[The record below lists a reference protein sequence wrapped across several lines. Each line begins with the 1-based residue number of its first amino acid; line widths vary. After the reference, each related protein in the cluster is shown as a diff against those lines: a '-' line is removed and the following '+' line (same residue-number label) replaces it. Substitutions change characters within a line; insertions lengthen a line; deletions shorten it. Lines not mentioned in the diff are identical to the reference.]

1 MPPSPALS
9 IANTPNAPEPNIR
22 TRKIA
27 ALVAD
32 GFDAAS
38 LTAIRK
44 ALTAGGAQ
52 LKIVAPHGGTIQAA
66 NGGGAIAVDHSLRTA
81 ASVLFDAV
89 YVAGGEASAA
99 TLAGHPDALHFV
111 DEAFRHCKA
120 IAATGAGRDVLA
132 ASYLGLKG
140 AIDADAGDAVASV
153 AGVVSGG
160 DKQAAKVAA
169 AFVDAI
175 AQHRHWEREADDR
188 VPA

>member
-9 IANTPNAPEPNIR
+9 MANTPNAPEPNIK

-32 GFDAAS
+32 GFDA
-38 LTAIRK
+38 TALNAVRK

-52 LKIVAPHGGTIQAA
+52 MKIIAPRLGAVKAA
-66 NGGGAIAVDHSLRTA
+66 DGSAIVPDFTLRNT

-89 YVAGGEASAA
+89 YVAGGEASGAA
-99 TLAGHPDALHFV
+99 LEGNADALHFV

-120 IAATGAGRDVLA
+120 IAATGAGREVLG
-132 ASYLGLKG
+132 ASYLGVKG
-140 AIDADAGDAVASV
+140 AVDTEGDRSSV
-153 AGVVSGG
+153 VSVNGVVMG
-160 DKQAAKVAA
+160 DDRQAAKVAA
-169 AFVDAI
+169 AFVAAI
-175 AQHRHWEREADDR
+175 AAHRHWAREADDR